1 MNYMKG
7 GWMSYVREVREMM
20 NRPVMGWEMR
30 FLMDRYGT
38 GVSVDDCVAQMPL
51 EAPPEPVVK
60 RSVFREGSVPKER
73 KPRQKR
79 A

>member
-1 MNYMKG
+1 MSHVKG
-7 GWMSYVREVREMM
+7 YWMWYVSQVREMM
-20 NRPVMGWEMR
+20 TREVMSWEMR
-30 FLMDRYGT
+30 FIMDRYGT

-51 EAPPEPVVK
+51 EAPPEPVEK

-73 KPRQKR
+73 KPRAKR

>member
-1 MNYMKG
+1 MTYMKG
-7 GWMSYVREVREMM
+7 GWMAYVAEVREMM
-20 NRPVMGWEMR
+20 ERPVMGWEMR

-38 GVSVDDCVAQMPL
+38 GVSVDDCVSQMPL

-60 RSVFREGSVPKER
+60 KSVFREGSVPVPR
-73 KPRQKR
+73 KPRSKR